1 MQELNEST
9 VTEFILLGFASNPR
23 TNPLL
28 FTFFLVFY
36 LLILVSNSLLIT
48 LIHQDTRLHTPMY
61 FFISVLSMLDMCY
74 TTTTVPRM
82 LVHILSISR
91 PQSLASPL
99 ISVKVNRTLVFR
111 AKYKLCGGGWR
122 PPQPWFSWKIHL

>member
-1 MQELNEST
+1 MQELNQST
-9 VTEFILLGFASNPR
+9 VAEFILMGFASNPR

-74 TTTTVPRM
+74 TTATVPQM
-82 LVHILSISR
+82 LVHILSKKRAISFAR
-91 PQSLASPL
+91 CVAQVYLFLLFGITES
-99 ISVKVNRTLVFR
+99 
-111 AKYKLCGGGWR
+111 
-122 PPQPWFSWKIHL
+122 

>member
-1 MQELNEST
+1 MQELNHSA

-74 TTTTVPRM
+74 TTMTVPQM
-82 LVHILSISR
+82 LVHILSKKRAISFAR
-91 PQSLASPL
+91 CVAQMYLFLLFGITES
-99 ISVKVNRTLVFR
+99 
-111 AKYKLCGGGWR
+111 
-122 PPQPWFSWKIHL
+122 